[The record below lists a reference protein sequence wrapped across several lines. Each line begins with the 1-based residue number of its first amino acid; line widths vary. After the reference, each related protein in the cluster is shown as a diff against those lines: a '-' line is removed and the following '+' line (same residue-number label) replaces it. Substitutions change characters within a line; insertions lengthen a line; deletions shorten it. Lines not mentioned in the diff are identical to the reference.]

1 LPLLVVA
8 INVAQGGVVLGE
20 QITDWRGIDIESIR
34 GGATHNGNVAGEG
47 VRSDVMG
54 HPIEPLVR
62 LANLL
67 AERGQHLRKGH
78 VVVTG
83 SLITPIDMIA
93 GDTVRFDLE
102 ELGST
107 QFSVK

>member
-1 LPLLVVA
+1 
-8 INVAQGGVVLGE
+8 
-20 QITDWRGIDIESIR
+20 
-34 GGATHNGNVAGEG
+34 
-47 VRSDVMG
+47 
-54 HPIEPLVR
+54 
-62 LANLL
+62 
-67 AERGQHLRKGH
+67 
-78 VVVTG
+78 VTG